1 MRFTQEKAAEFRC
14 PRWNDLPGIPLYMDQ
29 VVFVLEE
36 SLAPF
41 AEEDGHVVT
50 ATMIN
55 NYVKQKVIV
64 PPDGKRYRREQMATL
79 VMVCLL
85 KRVFSISESIGL
97 IGLLTENASL
107 DAAYD
112 MFCDEL
118 DEAVGKAFAANKAR
132 SAETAGFGSGEA
144 GDAGRAAIAAL
155 TGKLLAQEIVL
166 GWQERQK
173 LAREQLA
180 KDSKEKKTDSKK

>member
-1 MRFTQEKAAEFRC
+1 MRFTQEKAEEFRC
-14 PRWNDLPGIPLYMDQ
+14 PRWNELPGIPLYMDQ

-64 PPDGKRYRREQMATL
+64 PPDGKRYRREQTATL

-85 KRVFSISESIGL
+85 KRVFSISETIGL
-97 IGLLTENASL
+97 IGLITENAPPE
-107 DAAYD
+107 AAYD
-112 MFCDEL
+112 MFCAEL
-118 DEAVGKAFAANKAR
+118 DEAVGRSFAPGKPRAAG
-132 SAETAGFGSGEA
+132 AQGFGAGEA

-155 TGKLLAQEIVL
+155 TGKLFAQDIVL
-166 GWQERQK
+166 GWQERRR

-180 KDSKEKKTDSKK
+180 KDSKEKKTDGKK